1 MSEKSKAEETLPL
14 RSDDG
19 QFHFRPPFWARG
31 GHAQTLLGHF
41 LRKGCELSEGR
52 DIDIPLP
59 DGDVLAAH
67 LHEKGPDKIHGKSE
81 SGDSDTVVYL
91 FHGLGG
97 SICSGYMMRTA
108 KLCQELGHTVFRV
121 NHRGC
126 GRGSELPH
134 KYPYHSGRG
143 EDLSEAIAF
152 GRKMFPQKRH
162 VAIGFSLSGNALL
175 LLASGERG
183 TTQPDAAIAVNA
195 PIELARASKKLTQ
208 GLNRL
213 YGFVFVQDCRRD
225 LANKRKKGWVSKDLK
240 VPFFANISEFD
251 EIYTGPHAGFKNR
264 DHYYE
269 VCSAAP
275 HLHRIEIPTILI
287 TAKDDPFVDVSGY
300 LRAKLSPS
308 TRLIV
313 SETGGHMG
321 YLMRGK
327 GWFRHSHWLED
338 QIAAALLEIC
348 GQGARVPKV
357 PVA

>member
-1 MSEKSKAEETLPL
+1 MKDQGHHS
-14 RSDDG
+14 
-19 QFHFRPPFWARG
+19 FHSPFWARG

-41 LRKGCELSEGR
+41 LRKGCDLVEGKEV
-52 DIDIPLP
+52 DIPLP

-67 LHEKGPDKIHGKSE
+67 LHGHPQ
-81 SGDSDTVVYL
+81 GDESDTVVYL

-108 KLCQELGHTVFRV
+108 KLCHELGHTVFRV

-134 KYPYHSGRG
+134 RYPYHSGRG

-183 TTQPDAAIAVNA
+183 TTRPDAAIAVNA
-195 PIELARASKKLTQ
+195 PIELAVASQKLTQ

-225 LANKRKKGWVSKDLK
+225 LANKKKKGWVSKDLN
-240 VPFFANISEFD
+240 VPFFANLAEFD
-251 EIYTGPHAGFKNR
+251 ELYTGPQAGFKNR

-269 VCSAAP
+269 MCSAAP

-287 TAKDDPFVDVSGY
+287 TAKDDPFVDVKSY
-300 LRAKLSPS
+300 LKAKLSPT
-308 TRLIV
+308 TRLVV

-327 GWFRHSHWLED
+327 GLFSHSHWLED
-338 QIAAALLEIC
+338 QIALSLTEL
-348 GQGARVPKV
+348 GFPSRKPEPSRGA
-357 PVA
+357 